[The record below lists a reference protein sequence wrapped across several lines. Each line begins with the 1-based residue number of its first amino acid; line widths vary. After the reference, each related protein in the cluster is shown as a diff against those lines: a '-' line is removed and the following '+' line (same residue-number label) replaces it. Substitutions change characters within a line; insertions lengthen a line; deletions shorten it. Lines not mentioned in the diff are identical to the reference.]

1 MFNMKTRLFA
11 FFSVIAILLSL
22 VGSAPA
28 QAAAYGTSFV
38 TSITYQNVGTAP
50 ATIMID
56 FYAES
61 SATPISIPMAA
72 LNPGASS
79 SVYVG
84 GLSQIASPFKGSAV
98 MNSDQPLVATL
109 VQVPPSASD
118 VKNRPLSN
126 GFTGG
131 SPLVMIP
138 TVLKATFNTNT
149 VFSVQNADS
158 VGADLT
164 LTFVPVSGAAVPV
177 TVTNL
182 PPGAAKYYDLAQM
195 AQLGTTFN
203 GSVTITAKKTGTT
216 TDGAVV
222 ATSME
227 LSTNSTGVYAF
238 EGAAQAA
245 NKIYMS
251 SAFCKWG
258 AGAAVN
264 SAYAVQNVNAT
275 TDASVSVTFS
285 NGLVDGPYTIQPGK
299 KLSFPGCGV
308 SGTLNPA
315 GFIGAATIDSVGG
328 EIVAIGKIYGNGLST
343 AFLGVG
349 TGAPK
354 IALPYVRWTE
364 THWTDGTRQRA
375 NIAIQNVGTGQIP
388 AGAITVKYYD
398 KNGTLLGTHTINTA
412 LDVGKK
418 TNSNPLSISQTEF
431 GYIGTSTG
439 GGAVVE
445 AAGYQLAVIVRVET
459 YVAGGSVGED
469 YNGIPV
475 Q

>member
-1 MFNMKTRLFA
+1 MKTRLFA
-11 FFSVIAILLSL
+11 IFSVIAILLSM
-22 VGSAPA
+22 VGAAPA

-38 TSITYQNVGTAP
+38 TSITYQNVGTAA

-131 SPLVMIP
+131 AAYVVIP
-138 TVLKATFNTNT
+138 TVLKATFNSHS

-164 LTFVPVSGAAVPV
+164 INFVPVTGTVVPV

-203 GSVTITAKKTGTT
+203 GSVTISAKKTGTA

-227 LSTNSTGVYAF
+227 LSTTGTGVYAF
-238 EGAAQAA
+238 EGAAQVA
-245 NKIYMS
+245 NKVYLP
-251 SAFCKWG
+251 SAFCKFSTNG
-258 AGAAVN
+258 ATN
-264 SAYAVQNVNAT
+264 SSYAVQNVSAT
-275 TDASVSVTFS
+275 TDASVTVTYS
-285 NGLVDGPYTIQPGK
+285 NGNVDGPYTIAPGK
-299 KLSFPGCGV
+299 KQSFSGCGV

-315 GFIGAATIDSVGG
+315 GFIGSAVVESVGG
-328 EIVAIGKIYGNGLST
+328 EIAAIAKIFGNGLST
-343 AFLGVG
+343 AFLGA
-349 TGAPK
+349 TQGAKK
-354 IALPYVRWTE
+354 IALPYVRWTN

-375 NIAIQNVGTGQIP
+375 NIAIQNVGAAQIP
-388 AGAITVKYYD
+388 ANAITVKYYD
-398 KNGTLLGTHTINTA
+398 KSGTLLGTHTIATA
-412 LDVGKK
+412 LNVGQKA
-418 TNSNPLSISQTEF
+418 NSNPLSISQTEF
-431 GYIGTSTG
+431 GYIGTTTG
-439 GGAVVE
+439 GGAIVE
-445 AAGYQLAVIVRVET
+445 GPDGSQLAVIVRIET
-459 YVAGGSVGED
+459 YIPGGSVGED